1 MFFKLT
7 VSLIPPLLVLQL
19 SKIVS
24 IKYCQFSFKV
34 FLKLNRHQSLH
45 YDKHLSQAHQFVV
58 SNH

>member
-24 IKYCQFSFKV
+24 IKYYQFSFKV
-34 FLKLNRHQSLH
+34 FRKLNRHQSLR
-45 YDKHLSQAHQFVV
+45 YDKQLSQAHQFVV